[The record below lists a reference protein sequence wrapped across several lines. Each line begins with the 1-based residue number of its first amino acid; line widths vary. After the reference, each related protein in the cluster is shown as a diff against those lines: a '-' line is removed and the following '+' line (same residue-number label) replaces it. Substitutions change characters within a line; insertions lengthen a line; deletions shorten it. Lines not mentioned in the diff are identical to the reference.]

1 MITIASTTY
10 TVDLPNPTFGN
21 TFGAAVRLFLRRTL
35 SDKQK
40 TTIST
45 SLEQILNFTIE
56 NISIQ
61 QKKDFEEVLSESDE
75 LMILTNYDSQDWEG
89 YITNF
94 PFDFVETKTKSR
106 LEVCI
111 QYLIDQSLEDEPI
124 SSMERRYSCTIN
136 FRGIKI

>member
-1 MITIASTTY
+1 MITITSTTY

-21 TFGAAVRLFLRRTL
+21 TFGTAVRLFLRRTL
-35 SDKQK
+35 SNKQK

-45 SLEQILNFTIE
+45 SLEQILNFTIT

-75 LMILTNYDSQDWEG
+75 LMTLINYDSQNWVG

-94 PFDFVETKTKSR
+94 PFDFVETFAR
-106 LEVCI
+106 LRTEECK
-111 QYLIDQSLEDEPI
+111 QHMENEGMDDTGDW
-124 SSMERRYSCTIN
+124 ERRYSCTIN